1 MYPAAKFICSPG
13 CNSVSIQTVTNDAAI
28 LALYYAPMLSKP
40 VYIKIGAGKNER
52 ILNLTEVA
60 SAKIF
65 LRTLPDLHAFYEYNS
80 TSSFQDIGQ
89 IKWLNI
95 VTGNE
100 DYCKAL
106 DPFGERFQIKDALF
120 DMIESRV
127 FQIMDFENLM
137 SMTFYKKNVAGRN
150 FLKFLKFHQ

>member
-1 MYPAAKFICSPG
+1 M
-13 CNSVSIQTVTNDAAI
+13 
-28 LALYYAPMLSKP
+28 
-40 VYIKIGAGKNER
+40 
-52 ILNLTEVA
+52 
-60 SAKIF
+60 
-65 LRTLPDLHAFYEYNS
+65 RTLPDLHAFYEYNS
-80 TSSFQDIGQ
+80 TSSFHDIDK

-137 SMTFYKKNVAGRN
+137 SMTFYKKNVVGRN

>member
-80 TSSFQDIGQ
+80 TS
-89 IKWLNI
+89 
-95 VTGNE
+95 
-100 DYCKAL
+100 
-106 DPFGERFQIKDALF
+106 
-120 DMIESRV
+120 
-127 FQIMDFENLM
+127 
-137 SMTFYKKNVAGRN
+137 
-150 FLKFLKFHQ
+150 